1 MKQNLNIGIIVA
13 DDTEYAP
20 IQHLEGYNLK
30 EQPYFNRLGHRF
42 TLKQGNRTLTAHS
55 VYCGIGKVNAATAAT
70 HLAEQ
75 GCKVLLNFGLSG
87 GVGKIPQGSFALGT
101 AFIEHD
107 FDLTVLGRPRGQK
120 PGQPLFSLA
129 SEELVQLFLAKD
141 KTLYTG
147 PMACGDC
154 FVSNSEMSNWLREEL
169 QVIAC
174 DMETAAI
181 ASVAN
186 LYGIPMACL
195 RQVSDN
201 ADDTAATDY
210 KAQAEK
216 EQVSLFEKF
225 MQLLPAFFEADK
237 LWED

>member
-1 MKQNLNIGIIVA
+1 MEQNLQIGVIVA

-20 IQHLEGYNLK
+20 IQHLKGYDLT
-30 EQPYFNRLGHRF
+30 EQPYFNRPGHRF
-42 TLKQGNRTLTAHS
+42 TLKQGNRTLTVHS

-70 HLAEQ
+70 HFAEQ

-120 PGQPLFSLA
+120 PGQPLFTVADDALISL
-129 SEELVQLFLAKD
+129 FKTKD
-141 KTLYTG
+141 QALYAG

-154 FVSNSEMSNWLREEL
+154 FVSDSKMSLWLREEL

-186 LYGIPMACL
+186 LYGIPMTCL

-201 ADDTAATDY
+201 ADDSAATDY
-210 KAQAEK
+210 KTKAEQ

-225 MQLLPAFFEADK
+225 MQLLPALFEADK